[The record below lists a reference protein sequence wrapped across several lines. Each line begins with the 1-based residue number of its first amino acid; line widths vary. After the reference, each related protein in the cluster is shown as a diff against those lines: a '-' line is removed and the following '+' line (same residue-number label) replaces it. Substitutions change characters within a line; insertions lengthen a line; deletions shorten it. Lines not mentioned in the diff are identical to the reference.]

1 MCVPDR
7 EVYSTSTAFDRFFA
21 GTASPS
27 AAAAARRS
35 RICVA
40 GSIEISTRRA
50 VCHFAAS
57 CSLSFFAG
65 VGGARI
71 HRVNMEPL
79 LHDDDASEL
88 PPVEYLTQENTELR
102 EQNAL

>member
-1 MCVPDR
+1 M
-7 EVYSTSTAFDRFFA
+7 A
-21 GTASPS
+21 GL
-27 AAAAARRS
+27 
-35 RICVA
+35 
-40 GSIEISTRRA
+40 IEISTRRA

>member
-1 MCVPDR
+1 M
-7 EVYSTSTAFDRFFA
+7 AGFFA

-35 RICVA
+35 SGAAVA
-40 GSIEISTRRA
+40 GRTKISTRRA